1 MFWFQPCPVVYI
13 STAIAPTL
21 QGYMPSSFQ
30 RFDIILN
37 NHNTVPSL
45 TYLSLDSQMS
55 GSWALGALQ
64 MSELKQNNKRLSR
77 LAIISKHVAAHR
89 REHFGTVWVD
99 FWRAGSFFG
108 TCLFCPNV
116 TLRHMLSPAP
126 SGVFILFESQRC
138 CVDFGVYIFFS
149 YANGGCSVTWWG
161 PNVALKMLITFDRW
175 WELCVPGNSANGH
188 CPTRLTSMS
197 VWADGYCNKK
207 KTFINEALLQVT
219 QD

>member
-1 MFWFQPCPVVYI
+1 M
-13 STAIAPTL
+13 L
-21 QGYMPSSFQ
+21 SSFQ

-45 TYLSLDSQMS
+45 TYLSLDEQMS

-64 MSELKQNNKRLSR
+64 MSGLKQNNKRLSR

-116 TLRHMLSPAP
+116 TLHYMLCPAP

-161 PNVALKMLITFDRW
+161 PNVTLKMLITFDRW
-175 WELCVPGNSANGH
+175 WELCVPGNSADGH
-188 CPTRLTSMS
+188 CTTRLSSMS

-207 KTFINEALLQVT
+207 HSVMKLCCRWLRIRSFIFINPPWFKV
-219 QD
+219 